1 MKCSGAFFVVDQQEL
16 LRDQPLAYWVHK
28 RDIDHAN
35 FHSGPYTKIVR
46 AVIYTRVSNDKS
58 GHSRSTADQEREC
71 RAVCEQYGWTIGP
84 VLTDSDIGA
93 SRWSSKD
100 RPAYRQLADTLQPGD
115 ILVTWEASR
124 AQRDLNAYVQLRDL
138 CSQRGVQWCY
148 SGRLYDLTSGDDRFT
163 TGLDA
168 LLAEKE
174 AEQIRERILR
184 GNRSAALAGRP
195 GGRTPY
201 GYRPVRD
208 LGSGRVI
215 TLEPNPERAPIVQE
229 AARRVLAGEALNAV
243 ARDFTERDLPPPG
256 KAWSGNTVKSI
267 LSSSSHAGLRTHQGR
282 IVGDANWP
290 AILSVADH
298 HALVALFRTPG
309 RRHTDRT
316 GIHHLLS
323 GIARCGQCGG
333 PMKHFRRQGGGS
345 GTYKCA
351 EKSCIARLS
360 EYVDDLVSGFVIAE
374 LELEDPTR
382 YEGDDPEITGA
393 LKEAAD
399 LRARLDS
406 FADQAADGSLSPASL
421 ARIEARLLPQIQAA
435 EQKVANRPSALP
447 SELIGDRAEEGWGR
461 LDLLERRRI
470 IRSYFTVIINRST
483 VGTRRFNPD
492 DIVIERR
499 RG

>member
-1 MKCSGAFFVVDQQEL
+1 M
-16 LRDQPLAYWVHK
+16 
-28 RDIDHAN
+28 
-35 FHSGPYTKIVR
+35 R

-115 ILVTWEASR
+115 VLVTWEASR

-215 TLEPNPERAPIVQE
+215 TLEPDPERAPIVQE

-290 AILSVADH
+290 AILPVADH

-360 EYVDDLVSGFVIAE
+360 EYVDDLVTETILAD
-374 LELEDPTR
+374 LETKTPGD
-382 YEGDDPEITGA
+382 YAGDDPEAAAA
-393 LKEAAD
+393 LREAGE
-399 LRARLDS
+399 LRARLDA
-406 FADQAADGSLSPASL
+406 FTDQAADGALSPAAL

-435 EQKVANRPSALP
+435 ESRAARRPSALP
-447 SELIGDRAEEGWGR
+447 AELIGSDARATWGR
-461 LDLLERRRI
+461 LALADRRRI
-470 IRSYFTVIINRST
+470 IRGLVTVTINRST
-483 VGTRRFNPD
+483 VGTRRFNPA
-492 DIVIERR
+492 DIDIAWR
-499 RG
+499 

>member
-1 MKCSGAFFVVDQQEL
+1 M
-16 LRDQPLAYWVHK
+16 
-28 RDIDHAN
+28 
-35 FHSGPYTKIVR
+35 R

-84 VLTDSDIGA
+84 VLTDADIGA

-115 ILVTWEASR
+115 VLVTWEASR

-201 GYRPVRD
+201 GYRPLRD

-215 TLEPNPERAPIVQE
+215 TLEPDPERAPIVQE

-267 LSSSSHAGLRTHQGR
+267 LSSSSHAGLRTHQGH

-360 EYVDDLVSGFVIAE
+360 EYVDDLVTETILAD
-374 LELEDPTR
+374 LETKTPAD
-382 YEGDDPEITGA
+382 YAGDDPEAAAA
-393 LKEAAD
+393 LREAGE
-399 LRARLDS
+399 LRARLDA
-406 FADQAADGSLSPASL
+406 FTDQAADGSLSPAAL

-435 EQKVANRPSALP
+435 ESRAARRPSALP
-447 SELIGDRAEEGWGR
+447 AELIGSDARATWDR
-461 LDLLERRRI
+461 LELADRRRI
-470 IRSYFTVIINRST
+470 IRGLVTVTINRST
-483 VGTRRFNPD
+483 VGTRRFNPA
-492 DIVIERR
+492 DIDIAWR
-499 RG
+499 

>member
-1 MKCSGAFFVVDQQEL
+1 M
-16 LRDQPLAYWVHK
+16 
-28 RDIDHAN
+28 
-35 FHSGPYTKIVR
+35 R

-58 GHSRSTADQEREC
+58 GQSRSTDDQEREC
-71 RAVCEQYGWTIGP
+71 RTVCEQYGWTIGP

-100 RPAYRQLADTLQPGD
+100 RPAYRQLADTLQQGD

-148 SGRLYDLTSGDDRFT
+148 SGRLYDLSSGDDRFT

-208 LGSGRVI
+208 TSSGRII
-215 TLEPNPERAPIVQE
+215 TLEPDPTRAPVVQE
-229 AARRVLAGEALNAV
+229 AARRVLSGEALNAV
-243 ARDFTERDLPPPG
+243 ARDFAERDVPPPG
-256 KAWSGNTVKSI
+256 KAWTGNTVKSI
-267 LSSSSHAGLRTHQGR
+267 LSSSSHAGLRTHQGA

-290 AILSVADH
+290 AIISVADH
-298 HALVALFRTPG
+298 RALVTLFSTPG

-323 GIARCGQCGG
+323 GIARCGVCGG
-333 PMKHFRRQGGGS
+333 PMKHFRRQRGGS

-351 EKSCIARLS
+351 EGSCIARLS
-360 EYVDDLVSGFVIAE
+360 DYVDHLVTETILAT
-374 LELEDPTR
+374 LERTSPAD
-382 YEGDDPEITGA
+382 YAGDDPAAAAA
-393 LKEAAD
+393 LAEAAD
-399 LRARLDS
+399 LRARLDA
-406 FADQAADGSLSPASL
+406 FTDQAADGSLSPAAL
-421 ARIEARLLPQIQAA
+421 ARIEARLLPQIHDA
-435 EQKVANRPSALP
+435 ERRGTRRPSALP
-447 SELIGDRAEEGWGR
+447 DDLIGSEARAVWST
-461 LDLLERRRI
+461 LDLADQRRI
-470 IRSYFTVIINRST
+470 IRGLVTITINRST

-492 DIVIERR
+492 DIAIDWR
-499 RG
+499 